1 MFERNPPMSYP
12 AEIETQMQRYYQSLS
27 EKDRR
32 RYAGIEAIKLGYGGI
47 SYISRVLGCD
57 YRTIKTGIAELQ
69 DDSGLDEPGLRRRGG
84 GRKSAFEVIDGLDA
98 AFLKVMERHTA
109 GSPVDDQ
116 VKWTNLS
123 RPKIAELLKTEK
135 IEVSVTVVDQLLQ
148 KHHYRRRQASKTL
161 ATGTSHPQRN
171 DQFENIDDLRKRYT
185 AAGNPVMSMDTKK
198 EN

>member
-1 MFERNPPMSYP
+1 MSYP

-32 RYAGIEAIKLGYGGI
+32 RYAGIEAIKLGHGGI
-47 SYISRVLGCD
+47 SYIRRVLGCD
-57 YRTIKTGIAELQ
+57 YRTIKAGMTELQ
-69 DDSGLDEPGLRRRGG
+69 DDSSLDEPGIRRRGG
-84 GRKSAFEVIDGLDA
+84 GRKSAFESIDGLDA
-98 AFLKVMERHTA
+98 AFLKVMEHHTA

-135 IEVSVTVVDQLLQ
+135 IEVSVTVVDQLLK
-148 KHHYRRRQASKTL
+148 KHHYRRRRASKTL
-161 ATGTSHPQRN
+161 ATGASHPQRN
-171 DQFENIDDLRKRYT
+171 DQFENIDDLRQRYA

>member
-1 MFERNPPMSYP
+1 MSYP

-47 SYISRVLGCD
+47 SYISRLLGCD
-57 YRTIKTGIAELQ
+57 YRTIKAGIAELQ
-69 DDSGLDEPGLRRRGG
+69 DDSSLDEPKIRRGGG
-84 GRKSAFEVIDGLDA
+84 GRKSAFETIEGLDA
-98 AFLKVMERHTA
+98 AFLKVMECHTA

-123 RPKIAELLKTEK
+123 RPKIAALLKTQK
-135 IEVSVTVVDQLLQ
+135 IEVSVTVVDQLLK
-148 KHHYRRRQASKTL
+148 KHHYRRRRASKTL

-171 DQFENIDDLRKRYT
+171 DQFENIDALRKRYT
-185 AAGNPVMSMDTKK
+185 ADGNPVMSMDTKK

>member
-1 MFERNPPMSYP
+1 MSYS

-47 SYISRVLGCD
+47 SYIHRVLGCD
-57 YRTIKTGIAELQ
+57 YRTIKAGIAELQ
-69 DDSGLDEPGLRRRGG
+69 DDASMEEAGIRRQGG
-84 GRKSAFEVIDGLDA
+84 GRKSAFETIPGLDA
-98 AFLKVMERHTA
+98 AFLNVMERHTA

-123 RPKIAELLKTEK
+123 RPKIANLLKTEN
-135 IEVSVTVVDQLLQ
+135 IDVSVTVVDQLLK
-148 KHHYRRRQASKTL
+148 KHHYRRRRGSKTL
-161 ATGTSHPQRN
+161 ATGARHPQRN
-171 DQFENIDDLRKRYT
+171 DQFENIDTLRKRYT
-185 AAGNPVMSMDTKK
+185 EAGNPVISMDTKK